1 MLKNVDD
8 SDLVSMFKNG
18 NKEAFEEIVL
28 RYQAQIY
35 TYIMSMVKNPDAAND
50 ILQDVFIRMF
60 RKLSQYNEE
69 NKLKHWIFILSKN
82 ITMDFFRKN
91 SRNILPLESQED
103 DEMSILATLQDNDPQ
118 PLEVIITNSRK
129 EMLRNAIDE
138 LSPQERE
145 LIYLKDY
152 LTFKEISEMQKK
164 PIGTLLSKF
173 NRALKKIR
181 KIIAEQEPEVYN
193 EECVR

>member
-1 MLKNVDD
+1 
-8 SDLVSMFKNG
+8 MFK
-18 NKEAFEEIVL
+18 
-28 RYQAQIY
+28 
-35 TYIMSMVKNPDAAND
+35 
-50 ILQDVFIRMF
+50 
-60 RKLSQYNEE
+60 KLPQYNEE

-91 SRNILPLESQED
+91 SRKSLPLESQED
-103 DEMSILATLQDNDPQ
+103 DEMSILETLQDNNPQ

-129 EMLRNAIDE
+129 EMLKNAIDE

-173 NRALKKIR
+173 NRALKKIK
-181 KIIAEQEPEVYN
+181 KIISEQEPEVYN